1 VHVHLVPSELS
12 MGSVKTMSMA
22 ASDFESFRFSSD
34 DLRPADRI
42 PFYRDLMDRM
52 LVRADFE
59 PLGEG
64 FFCNTRGYRLPDL
77 CMYYVTG
84 SAARR
89 SWAGAMAEGGYALA
103 LLLNLKGVTA
113 LSQLGREA
121 SVPPG
126 SSILHSIADAAH
138 MERTTSRFAVIGV
151 PRTVFAPMLSD
162 PDAALM
168 SVVPSTTEPLRLLAG
183 YIDLLIE
190 DATLLQTPEL
200 RHLAVRHVHD
210 LLALSVG
217 ATRDAAELASQRG
230 LRAARLLAIK
240 ADIAKNLE
248 GDVTVAALSMRH
260 RISPRYI
267 RKLFEGENMSL
278 SQFVLVQRLTRVHQ
292 MLADPRYANRTIGDI
307 ALTVGF
313 GDLST
318 FNREFR
324 RRFGITP
331 SDVRRQQRST

>member
-1 VHVHLVPSELS
+1 
-12 MGSVKTMSMA
+12 MSTA

-42 PFYRDLMDRM
+42 PFYRDIMDRM
-52 LVRADFE
+52 LMRADFE

-64 FFCNTRGYRLPDL
+64 FSCNARGYRLPNL
-77 CMYYVTG
+77 CMYYVAG
-84 SAARR
+84 SAARM
-89 SWAGAMAEGGYALA
+89 SWTGKMAKGGYALA
-103 LLLNLKGVTA
+103 LLINLEGVTT
-113 LSQLGREA
+113 LSQLGREV
-121 SVPPG
+121 SVPAG
-126 SSILHSIADAAH
+126 SSILHSILDAAH

-151 PRTVFAPMLSD
+151 PRAVVAPMLSD

-168 SVVPSTTEPLRLLAG
+168 SVVPRTTEPLRLLAG
-183 YIDLLIE
+183 YIDLLIK
-190 DATLLQTPEL
+190 DAALLQTPEL
-200 RHLAVRHVHD
+200 RRFAVHHVHD
-210 LLALSVG
+210 LVALSVG
-217 ATRDAAELASQRG
+217 ATRDAAERAARHG

-240 ADIAKNLE
+240 ADLAQNLE

-267 RKLFEGENMSL
+267 RKLFEGENTSL
-278 SQFVLVQRLTRVHQ
+278 SQFVLIRRLTRVHQ
-292 MLADPRYANRTIGDI
+292 MLADPRYADRTIGDI

-324 RRFGITP
+324 RRFGVTP
-331 SDVRRQQRST
+331 SDVRWRAQSLC